1 MPAKAPLRAAVERN
15 NLSKATTLLRAGNLQ
30 SEENSDDEAA
40 SLLVAAMARGHL
52 SMVGVLLDAGATSR
66 PGEGAALLVGA
77 IKADTKEGLAL
88 VAPLLRVV
96 DADAVN
102 GHVREWTPLM
112 HAAKVG
118 HVPTAEA
125 LLAAGAKVDA
135 AMPTTGGTALMIA
148 VQYAQEGAVAA
159 LLAAGAPT
167 EAVDSQGWTA
177 LKWAAQ
183 VGETKMIGALLAG
196 GASVAPAAAGA
207 GTALSVAVENSRVE
221 AVETL
226 LAAGAKNH
234 LDAVDEQGWTA
245 VGTAAAAG
253 HGRIV

>member
-125 LLAAGAKVDA
+125 LLAAGADPTLRDVDGQSA
-135 AMPTTGGTALMIA
+135 ADWAA
-148 VQYAQEGAVAA
+148 HEGHDD
-159 LLAAGAPT
+159 LAEKLGRAT
-167 EAVDSQGWTA
+167 EAWTGDS
-177 LKWAAQ
+177 
-183 VGETKMIGALLAG
+183 
-196 GASVAPAAAGA
+196 
-207 GTALSVAVENSRVE
+207 R
-221 AVETL
+221 
-226 LAAGAKNH
+226 
-234 LDAVDEQGWTA
+234 
-245 VGTAAAAG
+245 
-253 HGRIV
+253 

>member
-183 VGETKMIGALLAG
+183 VGETKMI
-196 GASVAPAAAGA
+196 
-207 GTALSVAVENSRVE
+207 
-221 AVETL
+221 
-226 LAAGAKNH
+226 
-234 LDAVDEQGWTA
+234 
-245 VGTAAAAG
+245 
-253 HGRIV
+253 